1 MAFRWF
7 RRKKD
12 ETKNGTPE
20 PEPVAPQKEDLD
32 LSKDERL
39 EEEESLPES
48 PPDDVPREEGDE
60 EMTRRFLSCL
70 KERLSKT
77 RHVLV
82 DRLDGL
88 VFGKKEINDDLME
101 ELEEILITSDLGVQT
116 TMQLI
121 ERIKEKVRR
130 KDLNNPR
137 YVKGVLQ
144 EEILSLLE
152 DVPPAP
158 TVQSKKPY
166 IIMVVGVNGVGKTTT
181 IAKLAARYR
190 KEGKSVLLVAADTF
204 RAAAI
209 GQLAEWGERVGAEI
223 VRHKERG
230 DPSAVVYDGI
240 HAAKARDIDVVL
252 IDTAGRL
259 HTKINLMEE
268 LKKIRRVISRLIP
281 DAPHEVL
288 LVLDATT
295 GQNAISQAQLF
306 HDAINITG
314 IALVKLDGTA
324 KGGIVVAISDTLK
337 IPLQYIGIGEG
348 LDDLHEF
355 DARNFVKALF

>member
-1 MAFRWF
+1 MAIKWF
-7 RRKKD
+7 RKKRD
-12 ETKNGTPE
+12 KDRIDTPPPESTVHSEKEENGDI
-20 PEPVAPQKEDLD
+20 DLRGE
-32 LSKDERL
+32 KG
-39 EEEESLPES
+39 SLPES
-48 PPDDVPREEGDE
+48 SEDIATTQNREEKPRWG
-60 EMTRRFLSCL
+60 FLSRL

-77 RHVLV
+77 RNALIG
-82 DRLDGL
+82 RLDKL
-88 VFGKKEINDDLME
+88 VFGKKEIDDDLME
-101 ELEEILITSDLGVQT
+101 ELEEVLITSDLGVQT

-121 ERIKEKVRR
+121 EKIQERVKREGLSDPRYL
-130 KDLNNPR
+130 KDL
-137 YVKGVLQ
+137 LQ
-144 EEILSLLE
+144 EEILSLI
-152 DVPPAP
+152 DSVPRSPAI
-158 TVQSKKPY
+158 QSQKPY

-181 IAKLAARYR
+181 IAKLAARYK
-190 KEGKSVLLVAADTF
+190 KEGKRVLLVAADTF

-209 GQLAEWGERVGAEI
+209 DQITVWGERVGAEI
-223 VRHKERG
+223 VRHKEG
-230 DPSAVVYDGI
+230 SDPSAVVYDGI
-240 HAAKARDIDVVL
+240 NAAKARDVDIVL

-268 LKKIRRVISRLIP
+268 LKKIRRVISRQIP

-306 HDAINITG
+306 NDAINVTG

-324 KGGIVVAISDTLK
+324 KGGIVVGISNTLK

-348 LDDLHEF
+348 LDDLCDF